1 MSSLAAAQHPCQA
14 ISAPD
19 THYHFL
25 GGLYPDVKMFGDTN
39 KTAVKGSGPEYP
51 RQHRLPSPWLMGQEL
66 PGYKEPRKIYCP
78 LPIEFVLSESQAA
91 VGRLLTRE
99 PFHLMHEESP
109 SPSLQRQ

>member
-1 MSSLAAAQHPCQA
+1 MSSFAAAQHPCQA

-19 THYHFL
+19 THYYFL
-25 GGLYPDVKMFGDTN
+25 GGLYPDVKMFGDTD

-78 LPIEFVLSESQAA
+78 LPIEFVLP
-91 VGRLLTRE
+91 G
-99 PFHLMHEESP
+99 HLRFSP
-109 SPSLQRQ
+109 SRSVLLVLAKLLSALEFIPSN